1 MTQENRL
8 NIDQHHRSWEDDSTG
23 PKGENTEEAEVRIYH
38 NLFILY
44 ITFQTLNHLWRPNL
58 EIYGLE
64 DFQKHKILGEMAG
77 LRITKD
83 KRIKYDIK

>member
-8 NIDQHHRSWEDDSTG
+8 NIDQNHRSWEDDSTG

-44 ITFQTLNHLWRPNL
+44 NTFL
-58 EIYGLE
+58 
-64 DFQKHKILGEMAG
+64 
-77 LRITKD
+77 
-83 KRIKYDIK
+83 DIKPSLETKSGNLWS

>member
-1 MTQENRL
+1 MILQGQKEKTRKKPRYIWKQ
-8 NIDQHHRSWEDDSTG
+8 IM
-23 PKGENTEEAEVRIYH
+23 
-38 NLFILY
+38 FIHESAWT
-44 ITFQTLNHLWRPNL
+44 IFQTLDHLWRPNL